1 MSNTFITGKRI
12 SRNSELGLWFSPR
25 IPGLNFFVSLSILQF
40 LTSNHMLQTGSE
52 DVRHIEDAHYEIE
65 LSTSKKVEV
74 EVASTGYRAFN
85 DFERLSN

>member
-1 MSNTFITGKRI
+1 
-12 SRNSELGLWFSPR
+12 
-25 IPGLNFFVSLSILQF
+25 
-40 LTSNHMLQTGSE
+40 MLQTGSE
-52 DVRHIEDAHYEIE
+52 DVRHIEDAHYVIE